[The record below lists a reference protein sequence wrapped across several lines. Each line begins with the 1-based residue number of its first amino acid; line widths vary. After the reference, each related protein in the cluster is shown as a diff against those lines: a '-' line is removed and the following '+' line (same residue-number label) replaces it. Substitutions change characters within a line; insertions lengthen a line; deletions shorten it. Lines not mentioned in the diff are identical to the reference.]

1 MIHQDRDREHQNVR
15 AIRIAAAACVA
26 LSLVGLGISF
36 ELTRVYRMAR
46 TDPDYHSFC
55 AVSEA
60 VNCETV
66 ALSPYATVLGVPT
79 SVWAS
84 AGYVFAVLL
93 AFACAWRPRDGFGLG
108 FLGLTGLTFTAV
120 SALLAWVMGAVI
132 GSLCL
137 LCVAL
142 DVVNLGVLAMA
153 LVALRSGGLSLA
165 RAVAAD
171 FGTLVR
177 APARPLAVGGAAVAV
192 IAAAVAYGSRIVD
205 AVQPLGTSSPGVRAD
220 PLAHPPTPEC
230 GPGEAGAPSSPQ
242 IRTGVSPDGH
252 PWIGAESPAVE
263 VHEFTDYQCPHCRK
277 AHLLVR
283 RLISEY
289 PDRLRVYH
297 RNFPLDHHCNPAVDK
312 PFHPRACELARIA
325 VCAGRQGRFFEMSDF
340 LFQHADEIRGRGLDA
355 DEIARRLELD
365 LDRFRCCL
373 DEAAVRE
380 AVARDIEDGR
390 RLGIEGTPAFVV
402 DGRVHYGRIPQDIL
416 DRLGSGARPS
426 N

>member
-1 MIHQDRDREHQNVR
+1 MNAEPGFR
-15 AIRIAAAACVA
+15 AARIAVVACVV
-26 LSLVGLGISF
+26 LSLVGFGVSF

-84 AGYVFAVLL
+84 AGYVFAALL
-93 AFACAWRPRDGFGLG
+93 AVACAWRPRDGFGLG
-108 FLGLTGLTFTAV
+108 FLGLTGLAFTAV
-120 SALLAWVMGAVI
+120 SAVLAWVMAAVV

-153 LVALRSGGLSLA
+153 LVALRSGRLSLA
-165 RAVAAD
+165 RAIAAD
-171 FGTLVR
+171 FGMIVR
-177 APARPLAVGGAAVAV
+177 APARPLAVGVTAVAV
-192 IAAAVAYGSRIVD
+192 VAAAVAYGSRIVD
-205 AVQPLGTSSPGVRAD
+205 AVQPLGPLSSSPGAQAGAA
-220 PLAHPPTPEC
+220 AHPPTPEC

-252 PWIGAESPAVE
+252 PWIGAESPVVE

-297 RNFPLDHHCNPAVDK
+297 RNFPLDHRCNPAVQK
-312 PFHPRACELARIA
+312 PFHARACELARVA
-325 VCAGRQGRFFEMSDF
+325 VCAGRQGRFFEMNDF
-340 LFQHADEIRGRGLDA
+340 LFQHADEIRERDLTAED
-355 DEIARRLELD
+355 IAQRLELD

-380 AVARDIEDGR
+380 AVGRDIEDGR

-402 DGRVHYGRIPQDIL
+402 DGRVYYGRIPPDIIA
-416 DRLGSGARPS
+416 RLKSGTPPA

>member
-1 MIHQDRDREHQNVR
+1 MSDQDRNCQGVR
-15 AIRIAAAACVA
+15 AVRIALAACV
-26 LSLVGLGISF
+26 LLGLVGLGVSF
-36 ELTRVYRMAR
+36 ELTRVYQMAR

-93 AFACAWRPRDGFGLG
+93 ALACAWRPRDGFGLG
-108 FLGLTGLTFTAV
+108 VLALTGLAFTAV
-120 SALLAWVMGAVI
+120 SATLAWVMAAVI

-137 LCVAL
+137 LCLAL
-142 DVVNLGVLAMA
+142 DLVNVGVLAMA
-153 LVALRSGGLSLA
+153 LVAVRNAGLSLG

-171 FGTLVR
+171 VGTLVR
-177 APARPLAVGGAAVAV
+177 APARPAVVGAAAVAV
-192 IAAAVAYGSRIVD
+192 VAAAVAYGSRIVD
-205 AVQPLGTSSPGVRAD
+205 AVQPSGVPSPGARAD
-220 PLAHPPTPEC
+220 TLGHPPTPEC
-230 GPGEAGAPSSPQ
+230 GPGEAGASSSPQ
-242 IRTGVSPDGH
+242 IRMGVSPDGH
-252 PWIGAESPAVE
+252 PWVGAESPVVE
-263 VHEFTDYQCPHCRK
+263 VHEFTDYQCPHCRR

-297 RNFPLDHHCNPAVDK
+297 RHFPLDHHCNPAVQE
-312 PFHPRACELARIA
+312 PFHPRACELARVA
-325 VCAGRQGRFFEMSDF
+325 VCAGRQGRFFEMTDF
-340 LFQHADEIRGRGLDA
+340 LFQHAGEIRERDLDA
-355 DEIARRLELD
+355 GEIARRLELD
-365 LDRFRCCL
+365 LERLRCCL
-373 DEAAVRE
+373 DEASVRE
-380 AVARDIEDGR
+380 AIRRDIEDGR

-402 DGRVHYGRIPQDIL
+402 EGRVHYGRIPQEVL
-416 DRLGSGARPS
+416 DRLKSGATPS